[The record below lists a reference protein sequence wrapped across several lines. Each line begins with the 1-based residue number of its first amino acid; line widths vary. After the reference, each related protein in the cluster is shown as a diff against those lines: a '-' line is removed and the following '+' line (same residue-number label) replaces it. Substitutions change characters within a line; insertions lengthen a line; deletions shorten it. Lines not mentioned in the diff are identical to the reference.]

1 MTLTAT
7 QGRALVQLIAAL
19 RRDWQPAGIEAAI
32 RKATADGATGP
43 DVCVAAVRAAVDR
56 DARTPG
62 VIPAPGPHWQALRS
76 GTRQAPIE
84 CPEHPGQPSGRCRP
98 CADQRATPDQIR
110 AARAMAAELMSR
122 PSTEGDDQ

>member
-7 QGRALVQLIAAL
+7 QGKALVQLIAAL

-43 DVCVAAVRAAVDR
+43 DVCVAAVRAAVDK

-62 VIPAPGPHWQALRS
+62 VIPAAGPHWQALRS
-76 GTRQAPIE
+76 GSRLAPIP
-84 CPEHPGQPSGRCRP
+84 CPFHDDQPASRCTRCRDEAVP
-98 CADQRATPDQIR
+98 PPTDWRNRA
-110 AARAMAAELMSR
+110 
-122 PSTEGDDQ
+122 

>member
-1 MTLTAT
+1 MTLTT
-7 QGRALVQLIAAL
+7 SQGKALVQLVASL

-43 DVCVAAVRAAVDR
+43 DICVAAVRAAVDK

-76 GTRQAPIE
+76 GTRLAPIP
-84 CPEHPGQPSGRCRP
+84 CPEHPDQPAGRCQP
-98 CADQRATPDQIR
+98 CAAERATPEQIKQAR
-110 AARAMAAELMSR
+110 ELAARLMQEK
-122 PSTEGDDQ
+122 P

>member
-1 MTLTAT
+1 MTALTAT
-7 QGRALVQLIAAL
+7 QGKALVQLIAAL

-43 DVCVAAVRAAVDR
+43 DVCVAAVRVACDR

-76 GTRQAPIE
+76 GQRHAPIP
-84 CPEHPGQPSGRCRP
+84 CPFHDDQPASRCTT
-98 CADQRATPDQIR
+98 CRAEAVPPPKNWRER
-110 AARAMAAELMSR
+110 AAS
-122 PSTEGDDQ
+122 